1 MSKMRIVVVGNGM
14 VGHNFLTTLARS
26 EHAQHIDLLVFS
38 EEPRLA
44 YDRVQLSSYFS
55 KFFCRTRV
63 ICPSWA

>member
-44 YDRVQLSSYFS
+44 YEFLR
-55 KFFCRTRV
+55 
-63 ICPSWA
+63 